1 MSGRLERFSALTGV
15 LAVVL
20 WIVGLIVTN
29 SLSDKIPSHPSDA
42 QLLSWFKG
50 NSGTVIF
57 GGWLFMLGCVAFVV
71 FAAMLRGRLAAA
83 EAGTATFTT
92 LAFAGAVAGAV
103 FGMLTAA
110 GDVGAAINKD
120 DISAATAGT
129 LHNGSDAF
137 FVAAELAMVLFFVGT
152 AIVCLRTR
160 LLPRWWSYFA
170 LLIAVV
176 LIIGPIGWAALIF
189 GVPVWTLG
197 TTVFLLRERDSV
209 PRTAAAAV

>member
-1 MSGRLERFSALTGV
+1 MQGRVERWFALTGV

-20 WIVGLIVTN
+20 WILGLIVTN
-29 SLSDKIPSHPSDA
+29 SLSDKIPSNPSDA
-42 QLLSWFKG
+42 QLLSWIKG

-57 GGWLFMLGCVAFVV
+57 GGWLFMLGCVAFLA

-83 EAGTATFTT
+83 EGGTATFTT

-129 LHNGSDAF
+129 LHNAGDAF
-137 FVAAELAMVLFFVGT
+137 FVAAELAMVLFFTGA
-152 AIVCLRTR
+152 AIVSLRTR
-160 LLPRWWSYFA
+160 VLPRWWSYFA

-189 GVPVWTLG
+189 GVPIWTLG
-197 TTVFLLRERDSV
+197 TTFFLLRRADAVRSA
-209 PRTAAAAV
+209 PAAAV